1 MFALDNQRPS
11 SNAIAQSQGF
21 AHTCKM
27 GQARWLHAWT
37 FDKLSLKPICQESQP
52 HHHTLPH
59 LFIQTKN
66 VSHCVIVCLCMLL
79 DSVYLYN
86 VSSLYQEAEFMTEIR
101 EKIKPCK
108 KHSKCSL
115 FLVNQIRLEGRRT
128 FGKGMF
134 LEAMPL
140 ELKLLVCLK

>member
-1 MFALDNQRPS
+1 MNTLFDNSYVCSRQPAS
-11 SNAIAQSQGF
+11 KF
-21 AHTCKM
+21 ECKM

-86 VSSLYQEAEFMTEIR
+86 VSSLYQEQELHEHMN
-101 EKIKPCK
+101 EKSGMNI
-108 KHSKCSL
+108 SD
-115 FLVNQIRLEGRRT
+115 ETTRRR
-128 FGKGMF
+128 
-134 LEAMPL
+134 
-140 ELKLLVCLK
+140 